1 MKITISATVNASPAK
16 VWECWTKPEHVTHW
30 NFASPEWHCP
40 RGENDL
46 RPGGIFSFRM
56 EAKDGSMGFDFGG
69 TYTEVVNEKKISYK
83 LGDERTVT
91 VLFDKEGSS
100 TIVTET
106 FDTEDVNAAEMQRAG
121 WQAILDNFKKYT
133 ESKFTL

>member
-1 MKITISATVNASPAK
+1 
-16 VWECWTKPEHVTHW
+16 
-30 NFASPEWHCP
+30 
-40 RGENDL
+40 
-46 RPGGIFSFRM
+46 M